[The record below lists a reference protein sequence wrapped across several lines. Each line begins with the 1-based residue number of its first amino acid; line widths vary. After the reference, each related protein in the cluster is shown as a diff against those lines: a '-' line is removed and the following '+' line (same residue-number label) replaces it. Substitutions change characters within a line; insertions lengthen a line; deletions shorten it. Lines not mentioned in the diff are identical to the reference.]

1 MVTEVKGLDHVQVY
15 GVEGRHYGIIMLHMG
30 VAKVTEMKAEFFPP
44 REDIIL
50 LNEAPSVF
58 YILVSGSAVGLLF

>member
-1 MVTEVKGLDHVQVY
+1 
-15 GVEGRHYGIIMLHMG
+15 MLHVG

-58 YILVSGSAVGLLF
+58 YILVSGSAVCLLF